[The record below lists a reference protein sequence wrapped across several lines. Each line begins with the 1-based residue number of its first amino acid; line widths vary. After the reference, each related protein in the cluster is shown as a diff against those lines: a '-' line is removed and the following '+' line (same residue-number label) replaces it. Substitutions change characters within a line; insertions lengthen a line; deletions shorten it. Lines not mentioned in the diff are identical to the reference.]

1 MPLAFFF
8 DQHASGAIARGLRLR
23 GVEVLKAFED
33 GADRFVDEKLLWRAT
48 ALGQVLFTQDED
60 LLALAHQYQAE
71 GKHFSGVVYA
81 HQLRV
86 SVGRCVNDLELIA
99 KASSA
104 EEMAGHV
111 EFLPL

>member
-23 GVEVLKAFED
+23 GVEVRTAFED
-33 GADRFVDEKLLWRAT
+33 GADRFVDERLFLRAT
-48 ALGQVLFTQDED
+48 ALNRVLFTQDED
-60 LLALAHQYQAE
+60 LLALAHEYQAAE
-71 GKHFSGVVYA
+71 KHFSGVVYA

-86 SVGRCVNDLELIA
+86 SVGRCISDLELIA

-104 EEMAGHV
+104 GEMAGHV